1 MDPSKWDGKIKS
13 SLPKAIKY
21 IESMIKEGCKFS
33 EANIKILAGGEDT
46 KQEKVFSRFS
56 DFKNLNKLIYNI
68 LNK

>member
-1 MDPSKWDGKIKS
+1 
-13 SLPKAIKY
+13 
-21 IESMIKEGCKFS
+21 MIKEGCKFS